1 MKKENKIVF
10 FIYLKDNREDEIL
23 AMITRLASSLSICV
37 DTFFLKRDNNGFFF
51 INKAPDDAIVYD
63 LAVSIGGDG
72 TFLFTVS
79 YFYGKKILFL
89 PVNKG
94 NLGFLTWVS
103 IDEIKEML
111 EDYINGN
118 FTVEKRL
125 TLQIDVNIDNGRNSY
140 EVKSSTRFYALNEVA
155 ISKFEF
161 ATPLQV
167 KIKIDDKD
175 LLDYM
180 GDGIIV
186 ATPTGSTGYSLS
198 AGGPIVC
205 PLLDC
210 LIITPIC
217 PHSLTI
223 KPVVIEKEHK
233 IEIFVLNNRKITITA
248 DGQRGLSFTGG
259 VKHSIVVKNS
269 DYTVS
274 LLKTKSISFFDII
287 SKKLNWGL

>member
-1 MKKENKIVF
+1 
-10 FIYLKDNREDEIL
+10 
-23 AMITRLASSLSICV
+23 MITRLASSLSICV

-125 TLQIDVNIDNGRNSY
+125 TLQIDVNIDDGRNSY

-198 AGGPIVC
+198 AGGPIV
-205 PLLDC
+205 
-210 LIITPIC
+210 
-217 PHSLTI
+217 
-223 KPVVIEKEHK
+223 
-233 IEIFVLNNRKITITA
+233 
-248 DGQRGLSFTGG
+248 
-259 VKHSIVVKNS
+259 
-269 DYTVS
+269 
-274 LLKTKSISFFDII
+274 
-287 SKKLNWGL
+287 